1 MSLFYQTISLLCEG
15 GILKALVTL
24 PRGVELR
31 IGTPVRDYFE
41 APWNAY
47 FTGTIT
53 KLPATNAGVWEVTF
67 SDGNKL
73 DYDTEPEIRQ
83 VLDVTKMEQWQ
94 PLVTKLKGGFTYLE
108 NRLTNNCDSPYHLKV
123 QHEAT
128 KLLRAFDPSLA
139 SGLVDANYVD
149 AMRTI
154 DPLVEHD
161 LIDKMKA
168 ELPFYLSA
176 CSSASLVVDQTTG
189 MLRSS
194 PLRFSNGGRSPT
206 SPSSQR
212 GPLRRASSSH
222 SRQTRLRASASS
234 HF

>member
-15 GILKALVTL
+15 RILKALVTL

-31 IGTPVRDYFE
+31 IGTPVRGDYFE

-108 NRLTNNCDSPYHLKV
+108 NRLTNNCDSPYPLKV

-139 SGLVDANYVD
+139 Y
-149 AMRTI
+149 
-154 DPLVEHD
+154 
-161 LIDKMKA
+161 
-168 ELPFYLSA
+168 
-176 CSSASLVVDQTTG
+176 
-189 MLRSS
+189 
-194 PLRFSNGGRSPT
+194 RSPAASWILT
-206 SPSSQR
+206 MSTLSGTCLMCTACAWEASGAVSGKFREISAPAA
-212 GPLRRASSSH
+212 PLANFSLNFAKLLQTPRSRKSRRI
-222 SRQTRLRASASS
+222 Q
-234 HF
+234 

>member
-1 MSLFYQTISLLCEG
+1 MANFVDFTPLRNLFRERQSTEVRTPHPARTHAAGAAHRGTRLSAAHTITMSLFYQTISLLCEG

-94 PLVTKLKGGFTYLE
+94 PLEPCHQTQGGDKIPFSCIE
-108 NRLTNNCDSPYHLKV
+108 NSPNTVL
-123 QHEAT
+123 
-128 KLLRAFDPSLA
+128 
-139 SGLVDANYVD
+139 
-149 AMRTI
+149 
-154 DPLVEHD
+154 
-161 LIDKMKA
+161 
-168 ELPFYLSA
+168 
-176 CSSASLVVDQTTG
+176 
-189 MLRSS
+189 
-194 PLRFSNGGRSPT
+194 
-206 SPSSQR
+206 
-212 GPLRRASSSH
+212 
-222 SRQTRLRASASS
+222 
-234 HF
+234 

>member
-1 MSLFYQTISLLCEG
+1 
-15 GILKALVTL
+15 VTT
-24 PRGVELR
+24 LR
-31 IGTPVRDYFE
+31 HR
-41 APWNAY
+41 NAY

-139 SGLVDANYVD
+139 SGLVDTNYVD
-149 AMRTI
+149 VIRYMQCTACAWEASGAVSGKFREI
-154 DPLVEHD
+154 SAPAAPLANFSLNFAKLLQTPSAD
-161 LIDKMKA
+161 GLG
-168 ELPFYLSA
+168 LPHN
-176 CSSASLVVDQTTG
+176 
-189 MLRSS
+189 LRQCDAA
-194 PLRFSNGGRSPT
+194 LGGGALPCAL
-206 SPSSQR
+206 PCER
-212 GPLRRASSSH
+212 GSDLRRY
-222 SRQTRLRASASS
+222 
-234 HF
+234 